1 MKDQQGFFAAFSPAS
16 KEAWLRKLE
25 KDLRGRPV
33 EELDWQLEEQI
44 RLAPFYTAEDL
55 PEPAEPISTGR
66 PTNTWQIGEYHQVR
80 EMGEANAAIL
90 EGLNGGVNA
99 PLFQMHHLP
108 SMDDLEVLLKDIEP
122 SFITAHFAPHHPG
135 KDPAELFKNLIYYV
149 RRKGFDLA
157 SIAGSVDFDPF
168 LDWSDP
174 PFKPLARIIRFAARR
189 TPLFK
194 VLQVNGRTFHAGTE
208 NTSRELALIIA
219 KGATYLSAM
228 NEMGVAPAMTNAH
241 MQFSVTLSTSYFVEI
256 AKLRALRILWAN
268 VLDGYGLAEEALPPI
283 ATHLAPE
290 SQTDDPNTNMIRATT
305 QAMAAAIGGANV
317 IFIRPANYKLRKP
330 ATSFTR
336 RMARNVQHLLQME
349 SHLDRVVDP
358 AAGSYYIEQ
367 LTKALAEQ
375 AWQHFQEIEAQG
387 GFGKMG

>member
-1 MKDQQGFFAAFSPAS
+1 MKDQQGLFAAFSPLS
-16 KEAWLRKLE
+16 KEEWLRKLE

-44 RLAPFYTAEDL
+44 RLAPFYTADDL
-55 PEPAEPISTGR
+55 PETAEPISAGR
-66 PTNTWQIGEYHQVR
+66 SDNTWQIGEYHDVR
-80 EMGEANAAIL
+80 DMGEANAAIL
-90 EGLNGGVNA
+90 EGLTGGVNA
-99 PLFQMHHLP
+99 PLFQLHHLP
-108 SMDDLEVLLKDIEP
+108 SMEELEVLLQGIEP
-122 SFITAHFAPHHPG
+122 TFITAHFAPHHPG

-157 SIAGSVDFDPF
+157 SISGSVDFDPF

-194 VLQVNGRTFHAGTE
+194 VLQVNGRTFHAGSE

-228 NEMGVAPAMTNAH
+228 KEMGVAPAMTNAH
-241 MQFSVTLSTSYFVEI
+241 LQFSVTLSTSYFVEI

-268 VLDGYGLAEEALPPI
+268 ILDGYGLGEEALPPI

-290 SQTDDPNTNMIRATT
+290 TQTDDPNTNMIRATT

-317 IFIRPANYKLRKP
+317 IFIRPANYKLREP
-330 ATSFTR
+330 STSFTR

-375 AWQHFQEIEAQG
+375 AWRHFQEIEAQG